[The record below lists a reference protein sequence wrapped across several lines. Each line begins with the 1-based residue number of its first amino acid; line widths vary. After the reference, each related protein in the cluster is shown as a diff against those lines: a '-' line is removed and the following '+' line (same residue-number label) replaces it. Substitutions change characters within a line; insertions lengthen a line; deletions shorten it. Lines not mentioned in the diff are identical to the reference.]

1 MSRPVDERT
10 MTTSED
16 ADRDA
21 RQLTALRAV
30 TDLLARL
37 ETLSDAQLA
46 AITQQI
52 RRLLEGLDDRD

>member
-1 MSRPVDERT
+1 